1 MVDLN
6 NMLVK
11 GNLKKNSKLCNFHIG
26 VRWNEKQF
34 VSNGHIF
41 KVIKGECF
49 LREGNCIY
57 WIFLTPSR
65 CKKAR
70 RRKIFYFTLQKLY
83 ASFIV
88 QHHYTTVS
96 VPCSA
101 GLVKVFQS
109 FANIWRVFV
118 RRACCEKYWNQK
130 SFVEKLMDVRT
141 GKSNVS
147 NINQSSPGLDE
158 ETTYFYSLPAEDQQN
173 CGDS

>member
-26 VRWNEKQF
+26 MRWNEKQF

-49 LREGNCIY
+49 LRKGNCIF

-83 ASFIV
+83 ASLWSFIV
-88 QHHYTTVS
+88 QHTLHYCVS
-96 VPCSA
+96 PMQCRLSKSISIFRKY
-101 GLVKVFQS
+101 LESFRSPSLLWKILKSKIICWKVDGCK
-109 FANIWRVFV
+109 NR
-118 RRACCEKYWNQK
+118 EK
-130 SFVEKLMDVRT
+130 
-141 GKSNVS
+141 
-147 NINQSSPGLDE
+147 
-158 ETTYFYSLPAEDQQN
+158 
-173 CGDS
+173 